1 MRIIAVDDEQFAL
14 DELKDA
20 IREAVP
26 DCELSCFGTPAEAL
40 RHAAE
45 TAADIAFLDISL
57 IGMNGLALAKRLKDI
72 NGKTNIIFATGYSEY
87 ALDAFSVQASD
98 YLLKPITREAVVR
111 ALEHLREPVAPKTG
125 QRVRVQTFGNFEVF
139 VDDMPLSFARAKTK
153 ELLAYLVNRKGAY
166 CRNGE
171 IAAAIW
177 EDKADSKALKS
188 HFRHLVANLRKT
200 LEEKNIGS
208 MLVKKHGYLAVAP
221 VTFQCDLYDFYNGKP
236 DAVNSYTGEYMAQY
250 GWAEFTNGYLEDITS
265 CR

>member
-45 TAADIAFLDISL
+45 TPADIAFLDISL

-98 YLLKPITREAVVR
+98 YLLKPVTREAIVN
-111 ALEHLREPVAPKTG
+111 AMEHLREPVTEKPD
-125 QRVRVQTFGNFEVF
+125 QRVRVQTFGNFEIF
-139 VDDMPLSFARAKTK
+139 VDGRPLTFARIKTK
-153 ELLAYLVNRKGAY
+153 ELLAYLVNRRGAY
-166 CRNGE
+166 CGNDE
-171 IAAAIW
+171 IVAAIW
-177 EDKADSKALKS
+177 EDKADSQALKS
-188 HFRHLVANLRKT
+188 HFRHLVADLTKT
-200 LEEKNIGS
+200 LTEKNIAS
-208 MLVKKHGYLAVAP
+208 MLVKKHGYLAVDPGA
-221 VTFQCDLYDFYNGKP
+221 FQCDLYDFYSGKP
-236 DAVNSYTGEYMAQY
+236 DAVNSYAGEYMAQY
-250 GWAEFTNGYLEDITS
+250 SWGEFINGYLEDML
-265 CR
+265 